1 MFCVGPHPQG
11 ALAEGVS
18 TTLSQETLQQT
29 FHCNRIKNL
38 AQLSRLHKKL
48 NKERSG
54 CLLGPYPLAGYYRP
68 GLIYWTDKALKYV
81 RGALVS
87 NLAQQEEQL
96 ERSEKVTGKGKVTGQ
111 LDAHQAPLRSEQEA
125 KPAHKFSA
133 NSSWAAGT

>member
-1 MFCVGPHPQG
+1 M
-11 ALAEGVS
+11 
-18 TTLSQETLQQT
+18 
-29 FHCNRIKNL
+29 
-38 AQLSRLHKKL
+38 L
-48 NKERSG
+48 NKERSA

-68 GLIYWTDKALKYV
+68 VVIYWTDKALKYV
-81 RGALVS
+81 RGVSVS

-96 ERSEKVTGKGKVTGQ
+96 KRSGHVVIGKGKVTEQ